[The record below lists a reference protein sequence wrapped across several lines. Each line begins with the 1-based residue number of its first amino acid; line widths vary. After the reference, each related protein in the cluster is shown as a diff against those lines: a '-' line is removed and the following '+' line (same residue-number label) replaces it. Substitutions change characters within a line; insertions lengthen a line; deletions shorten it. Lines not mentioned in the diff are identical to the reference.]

1 MAESNTDRIDS
12 QKERIHA
19 MEVAISLKPNITL
32 AEYLKYEEK
41 LLAELQ
47 KK

>member
-1 MAESNTDRIDS
+1 MAESNTDRVDS

-19 MEVAISLKPNITL
+19 MEVAVSLKPDITL
-32 AEYLKYEEK
+32 AEYLKYERE
-41 LLAELQ
+41 LLTKLQ